1 MKQADKQ
8 IEFERY
14 ESKAELF
21 SSLFAERG
29 AGAVPINE
37 QFLPKYLQPPH
48 IFYRKELQRI
58 IKSGDRVLEIGSG
71 TGQFTAPLIKSGA
84 SVTASDISPKALQVL
99 SERFDN
105 PNNLELKTLDMQHLP
120 FQNGSFDHVVMAGSL
135 SYGENLKVRDE
146 IYRILKRG
154 GRFICVDSL
163 SGNPIYSINRYLHYL
178 RGRRSWST
186 LKNMPNK
193 STLVSYKSL
202 FSEVEIR
209 YFGTFSFLMPLLN
222 IVASDDA
229 CTSFSNRLD
238 SIPLVKNFGFKFVMV
253 ARS

>member
-1 MKQADKQ
+1 MRDTKARPSYFLHFLPREAQA
-8 IEFERY
+8 
-14 ESKAELF
+14 LF
-21 SSLFAERG
+21 
-29 AGAVPINE
+29 INE
-37 QFLPKYLQPPH
+37 QFLPKYLQPPY

-71 TGQFTAPLIKSGA
+71 RSIYAPLIKSGA

-186 LKNMPNK
+186 KK
-193 STLVSYKSL
+193 HAKQKH
-202 FSEVEIR
+202 
-209 YFGTFSFLMPLLN
+209 FG
-222 IVASDDA
+222 
-229 CTSFSNRLD
+229 
-238 SIPLVKNFGFKFVMV
+238 
-253 ARS
+253 